1 MFYSLLLLHLHRF
14 FGLDIERNV
23 HHYMIYILSM
33 ICPISA
39 SAYQSSIKMIVIVV
53 VIQYGAKLFDLVAK
67 RVTVLE
73 LIKSDQERH
82 DELREIIKL
91 HNLALEYVEH
101 LEETVCFIMINQILS
116 CMLISCLMMFYI
128 TTVIIRRYFL

>member
-1 MFYSLLLLHLHRF
+1 MLIDKTTFNDFFNRF

-23 HHYMIYILSM
+23 YHYMIYIVGM
-33 ICPISA
+33 VCPVGA

-67 RVTVLE
+67 RVAVLE
-73 LIKSDQERH
+73 LIKTDQERH

-91 HNLALEYVEH
+91 HNLALEYVEY

-128 TTVIIRRYFL
+128 TTVIT